1 MFEGTCLQ
9 EKKKAAKK
17 EKKRKGLGV
26 LNVFVSVKLLKNI
39 FYPKKLFKDFNNQN
53 PPKFKLPSLW
63 ITICLSSQNSKKHK
77 IFEHYT

>member
-26 LNVFVSVKLLKNI
+26 LNVFVSVKLLKY
-39 FYPKKLFKDFNNQN
+39 FLPKKIVQGF
-53 PPKFKLPSLW
+53 
-63 ITICLSSQNSKKHK
+63 
-77 IFEHYT
+77 